1 MMHAASDTFAMFW
14 RFGMPTTS
22 HIDTLLEKE
31 DITLSEVLE
40 EDDVLQECKGQ
51 NRKLIDFLVRTDVIE
66 ELVNL
71 ITSEPSQDLHESVQ
85 YKNPNMACELLTS
98 DVAAIC
104 DKLADTE
111 TAFTSLWKFL
121 DRPAPLNPLLAS
133 FFSKTI
139 GSLLSRRPEVVV
151 EFIKGREDCIGL
163 LLSHLE
169 VSAIMDLILRLI
181 TCIESPEIR
190 IAFLNWLNDQRF
202 IQRLVDLI
210 DTEQSEDTHSNAA
223 QTLCDIVRLT
233 REHMS
238 QLQECADNDPL
249 LTTIEMEE
257 TVSELLDHMF
267 KGTITESAIV
277 NGISILLSLLEF
289 RKQGAAWALS
299 FGPDG
304 QEQMTQLDAERLAR
318 GVSGTLKAVV
328 SRLADMQQ
336 LLEDPPG
343 RKEMS
348 TTVGKLEP
356 PLGNVRLQISKLVS
370 SLLITNTAA
379 INAELARLGTIKKL
393 VDLFLT
399 YAWNNFL
406 HLEVEK
412 SISTIL
418 SNNPTESEEGKTQH
432 PLLVHLFTESKLI
445 PKVMEAWEENDIHQK
460 QGRSRRGYMGHMT
473 RIANVLTQEME
484 KGCNNEQ
491 IKSLYQEYIPEDV
504 REKWS
509 SFLAG
514 SLAETNKRN
523 LVELVGTH
531 PLHSSSED
539 DDSDFKDIDFGKDTA
554 LQQAFSDYQMQQ
566 MTSHFIDQFGFNDE
580 EFAEQE
586 ENVNNPFDR
595 ISDINFSISAN
606 EDNPNSALFE
616 ACCNERVQP
625 FNDSNSDEED
635 IWEEKELTYTANN
648 DLRSSDVSSK
658 NEGGS
663 DQANHSSSDEDE
675 DGDNTVEEFPPL
687 ERAAQSPLAGQNGED
702 TKMDV
707 DSENTWQA
715 NFEQAPVAM
724 DTTPSGWEQPSS
736 STATA
741 GGGDEDT
748 GWANFN
754 EFNANFTPEDGSHGP
769 RSSSPVAMES
779 EPSSQDL
786 KETSEAMASSSSP
799 SSDVQSSTDT
809 VRSSAYVVSSSS
821 SDQAPVG
828 EGSPNT
834 STEAVQDQSEE
845 KAMVVEPATSSPVD
859 NRISQEANVPTSHQ
873 SNDQTLNNAVSS
885 SSDPKGTLTNAAPVE
900 PQVPMDLPVSNP
912 VQSKPDT
919 AAIVQNDCKSPVSS
933 NQVSVNSSL
942 VSSVIS
948 SQDSTSLNIPL
959 SNSNPNSHA
968 DNSPSPSSVSPSL
981 TSADL
986 PSSEKCGMSNTALHT
1001 NPGQC
1006 IPTMGCNAA
1015 DPNNLSPVENSS
1027 NHTMVNDV
1035 GNTDIGIN
1043 IKADLKMELS
1053 EEVPSPTTPTTP
1065 TTSPVD
1071 GDSSPEAAVTI
1082 SPVAVQEESNNVH
1095 SDLVN
1100 NDANLSPEGD
1110 TADKLSFIAKSEFMK
1125 SGASSQSPSSPSP
1138 NGPLDLQDSQHNR
1151 NDSSDNID
1159 IQVTAVTQNGPV

>member
-31 DITLSEVLE
+31 DVTLTEVLE

-71 ITSEPSQDLHESVQ
+71 ITTEPSQDLHESVQ

-104 DKLADTE
+104 DKLADTD
-111 TAFTSLWKFL
+111 TAFTNLWKFL

-151 EFIKGREDCIGL
+151 EFIKSKEDCIGL

-190 IAFLNWLNDQRF
+190 ISFLNWLNDQRF

-238 QLQECADNDPL
+238 QLQECAENDPL

-267 KGTITESAIV
+267 KGTISESAIV
-277 NGISILLSLLEF
+277 NGISVLLSLLEF

-445 PKVMEAWEENDIHQK
+445 PKVMEAWEENEVIQK

-473 RIANVLTQEME
+473 RIANAITQEME

-491 IKSLYQEYIPEDV
+491 IKSLYQEYIPEEV

-509 SFLAG
+509 SFQAG

-625 FNDSNSDEED
+625 FNDSNSDDED
-635 IWEEKELTYTANN
+635 IWEDKEKELTYTAN
-648 DLRSSDVSSK
+648 DELRSSDVSK
-658 NEGGS
+658 NEVGS
-663 DQANHSSSDEDE
+663 DQANHSSDEDE
-675 DGDNTVEEFPPL
+675 DEGDESRDNTLEEFPPL
-687 ERAAQSPLAGQNGED
+687 GRPSQSPLAAQNGD
-702 TKMDV
+702 DVKMDV
-707 DSENTWQA
+707 DSEAWQA

-724 DTTPSGWEQPSS
+724 DTTPSGWEQPTS
-736 STATA
+736 ST
-741 GGGDEDT
+741 GDEDT

-754 EFNANFTPEDGSHGP
+754 EFNANFTPDDGSSGP

-779 EPSSQDL
+779 EPSSQDS
-786 KETSEAMASSSSP
+786 KEASEAMALPSSPSP

-809 VRSSAYVVSSSS
+809 ARSSAYVVSSSS
-821 SDQAPVG
+821 SEQATVS
-828 EGSPNT
+828 EASPNT
-834 STEAVQDQSEE
+834 STEALQDQSEE
-845 KAMVVEPATSSPVD
+845 KAMVVEPSASSVD
-859 NRISQEANVPTSHQ
+859 DRISQGGEDNPPSQQ

-885 SSDPKGTLTNAAPVE
+885 SSDPKGPLTNAASAE
-900 PQVPMDLPVSNP
+900 PQQVPMDLPVSNP
-912 VQSKPDT
+912 VQSQPDT
-919 AAIVQNDCKSPVSS
+919 APIVENDSNISS
-933 NQVSVNSSL
+933 NQVSVISSL
-942 VSSVIS
+942 ASPVIS
-948 SQDSTSLNIPL
+948 SQDSPSVNIPL

-968 DNSPSPSSVSPSL
+968 EVPPSTGSVNPSL
-981 TSADL
+981 NTDL
-986 PSSEKCGMSNTALHT
+986 PSEKCGMSNTALHT

-1015 DPNNLSPVENSS
+1015 DPNNLSPVENLS
-1027 NHTMVNDV
+1027 NHAMVNDV
-1035 GNTDIGIN
+1035 GNADVGIN

-1053 EEVPSPTTPTTP
+1053 EEVSSP

-1082 SPVAVQEESNNVH
+1082 SPVTTNQDSNNVH
-1095 SDLVN
+1095 SDLIN

-1110 TADKLSFIAKSEFMK
+1110 TSDKLSFIAKSEFMK

-1138 NGPLDLQDSQHNR
+1138 NGPLDLQDAQHNR
-1151 NDSSDNID
+1151 NDSSENID